1 MATCSKCKKDIGFF
15 SRTYICLY
23 CGKTL
28 CKNCIIKLESSESVL
43 SIYRLLDLPHADIIC
58 SPAPFFSTRKDVACV
73 SCASKFTTEVA
84 RIQSAI
90 NSTAKV
96 ELLPA
101 TYHGRR
107 NVIGNGIAIHS
118 DWYQDWDCCDDDL
131 IAQAHYYGCDCVMQI
146 EKARTTETV
155 EERKDNGKGYYKR
168 AYTVWQKSGI
178 AYKLKK

>member
-15 SRTYICLY
+15 SRTYTCLY

-28 CKNCIIKLESSESVL
+28 CKNCVTKLEGSESVL

-58 SPAPFFSTRKDVACV
+58 SSAPLFSTRKDVACV
-73 SCASKFTTEVA
+73 SCASRFTTEVT

-118 DWYQDWDCCDDDL
+118 DWHQDWDCCDDDL

-146 EKARTTETV
+146 EKDRATEMV
-155 EERKDNGKGYYKR
+155 EESKDNGKGYYKR
-168 AYTVWQKSGI
+168 SYTVWQKSGI